1 VTEHR
6 AHRCVC
12 PACGV
17 VTRAAFPEGVT
28 VPAISGPRRAARG
41 HWPTRAP
48 LGYRNVTGTDGK
60 KTIEPDPEM
69 APLVAQLFR
78 WYATGAYPLKDVTR
92 RACAAGLVY
101 RSGNTV
107 PVNTVHSTLRNRIYT
122 GAFE

>member
-1 VTEHR
+1 MRGIKVLMTKNCIDNLSEEAR
-6 AHRCVC
+6 K
-12 PACGV
+12 GQL
-17 VTRAAFPEGVT
+17 EK
-28 VPAISGPRRAARG
+28 AARG

-78 WYATGAYPLKDVTR
+78 WYATGAYPLKVVTR
-92 RACAAGLVY
+92 RACAEGLVY

-107 PVNTVHSTLRNRIYT
+107 PVNTVHSILRNRIYT